1 MIVALIL
8 FSANRKQGP
17 GLIGMF
23 QPKPDG
29 SRKHCAQSLFRIVQ
43 FGLLFT
49 VILTREMSCS
59 WMAMNRTRICD
70 SEVHGVQIRP
80 LSNTF
85 GGIVGMILSPRLHS
99 GFGLLWNLPFRGG
112 QGELRANGDQ
122 CLLMAE
128 LSREIYRETKDRYR
142 LAQPVL
148 CASGRI

>member
-8 FSANRKQGP
+8 FSANCKQGP

-49 VILTREMSCS
+49 VILTRDMSRS
-59 WMAMNRTRICD
+59 RMAMNRTRICD
-70 SEVHGVQIRP
+70 SEVHGVQIGP
-80 LSNTF
+80 L
-85 GGIVGMILSPRLHS
+85 
-99 GFGLLWNLPFRGG
+99 FGLLWNLPFRGG

-142 LAQPVL
+142 LLSRSCVRLTAF
-148 CASGRI
+148 R

>member
-1 MIVALIL
+1 MIGALIL
-8 FSANRKQGP
+8 FSANCEQGP

-23 QPKPDG
+23 QPTPDG

-49 VILTREMSCS
+49 VILTRDMSCS

-80 LSNTF
+80 L
-85 GGIVGMILSPRLHS
+85 
-99 GFGLLWNLPFRGG
+99 FGLLWNLPFRGG
-112 QGELRANGDQ
+112 QGELRASGDQ

-128 LSREIYRETKDRYR
+128 LSREIYRETKDGYR

>member
-1 MIVALIL
+1 
-8 FSANRKQGP
+8 
-17 GLIGMF
+17 
-23 QPKPDG
+23 
-29 SRKHCAQSLFRIVQ
+29 
-43 FGLLFT
+43 
-49 VILTREMSCS
+49 
-59 WMAMNRTRICD
+59 MNRTHICD

-80 LSNTF
+80 LSKTS

-112 QGELRANGDQ
+112 QGELRASGDQ

-148 CASGRI
+148 CSSGRI

>member
-8 FSANRKQGP
+8 FSANCEQGP

-29 SRKHCAQSLFRIVQ
+29 SRKHCAQSLLRIVQ

-49 VILTREMSCS
+49 VFVGPVLFVDGDEQDAYLRFRGP
-59 WMAMNRTRICD
+59 WRAD
-70 SEVHGVQIRP
+70 SAAKQHVRWD
-80 LSNTF
+80 
-85 GGIVGMILSPRLHS
+85 VGMTLSPRLHS

-122 CLLMAE
+122 CLLTAE